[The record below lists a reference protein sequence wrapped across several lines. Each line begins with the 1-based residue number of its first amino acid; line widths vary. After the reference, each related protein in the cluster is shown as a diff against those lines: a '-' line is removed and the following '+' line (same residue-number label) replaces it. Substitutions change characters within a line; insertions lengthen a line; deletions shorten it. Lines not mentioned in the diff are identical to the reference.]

1 MSFKGI
7 RGCNSRVSK
16 EDQEFYDLRQ
26 RAAEYYRANSVPQNI
41 EGVLN
46 QMFLEKP
53 DDIYGYLANYF
64 SQHSAKAVICR
75 TEGKEV
81 YDGNGQISAQADVY
95 CIIRNEEKWV
105 SSGAVP
111 SHGELASGRTDPS
124 GVAEESSAQSHA
136 LETALSWINQPI
148 STMLRGLNPSD
159 QTTIDKILSDFFL
172 ARFLENE
179 DEKRKESEA
188 EEQKSAESTP
198 EPAPPPPPQPPT
210 KDRKGADKALLRKK
224 SVCMEQC
231 LPPADPP
238 VPVLPGCNA
247 VGAVSL
253 AIAKATAR
261 LQRTPLY
268 QHIRLLRRDQT
279 AGDIHIPFPMVTVL
293 SCGRMSPGKL
303 HLLEE
308 VIVLPAA
315 GQRVREKIAM
325 VLDLQ
330 KEVKRILNS
339 TSKTGTLVFPV
350 TDGGALLVG
359 FDRVEQPLDV
369 LMEAC
374 ANLQLTPGTDVH
386 FALSCAAHTLLDYSK
401 GKYEIVA
408 GTLKAPGELIE
419 VYESLISR
427 YPGICALIDPFRK
440 EDLEQWDKLSCALI
454 GQPCCLI
461 ADAAFCSPPRL
472 YGDKRLLPPG
482 VAGVILKHVNETT
495 ITDLLCAT
503 SEGRD
508 STTILEQSGTEWCD
522 DYFVDL
528 AVGLGVKFVKLG
540 GLMGGVRLARYNRL
554 MMLEEELT
562 RQGILGKLTRQG
574 ILGSNQLELPLFGT
588 SVSPGSELPETE

>member
-16 EDQEFYDLRQ
+16 EDQDFYDLRQ

-64 SQHSAKAVICR
+64 AQHSAKAVICR
-75 TEGKEV
+75 AEGKEI
-81 YDGNGQISAQADVY
+81 YDGNGHISAQANVY

-111 SHGELASGRTDPS
+111 AHGEPSAGRTDPA
-124 GVAEESSAQSHA
+124 GAAAEGSAHSDEQ
-136 LETALSWINQPI
+136 TALSWINQPI
-148 STMLRGLNPSD
+148 STMLHGLDPSD

-172 ARFLENE
+172 ARFLEKE
-179 DEKRKESEA
+179 DERRRESEA

-198 EPAPPPPPQPPT
+198 EPPPPPAPT
-210 KDRKGADKALLRKK
+210 KDKKGADKGKK
-224 SVCMEQC
+224 SVCMEPS
-231 LPPADPP
+231 LPAAEPL
-238 VPVLPGCNA
+238 VPVLPGCTA

-253 AIAKATAR
+253 AVAKATAQ
-261 LQRTPLY
+261 LQATPLY
-268 QHIRLLRRDQT
+268 QHIRSLRRDQP
-279 AGDIHIPFPMVTVL
+279 AGDIHIPLPMVTVL

-308 VIVLPAA
+308 LMVLPSA
-315 GQRVREKIAM
+315 GDTVREKIAM

-330 KEVKRILNS
+330 KEVRRILNS
-339 TSKTGTLVFPV
+339 TSKTGTLFCPV

-359 FDRVEQPLDV
+359 FDRAEQPLDV
-369 LMEAC
+369 LTEAC

-386 FALSCAAHTLLDYSK
+386 FALSCAAHSLLDYSK
-401 GKYEIVA
+401 GKYEIAA
-408 GTLKAPGELIE
+408 GTLKSPDELVE

-482 VAGVILKHVNETT
+482 VTGVVLRHVNETT
-495 ITDLLCAT
+495 ITDLLRAT

-528 AVGLGVKFVKLG
+528 AVGLGVKCVQL
-540 GLMGGVRLARYNRL
+540 GGVRGGVRVARYNRL
-554 MMLEEELT
+554 MELEEELT
-562 RQGILGKLTRQG
+562 SQG
-574 ILGSNQLELPLFGT
+574 ILGSNQLELPLFGI
-588 SVSPGSELPETE
+588 SVSPASESPETE

>member
-231 LPPADPP
+231 LPPADSS
-238 VPVLPGCNA
+238 GC
-247 VGAVSL
+247 S
-253 AIAKATAR
+253 
-261 LQRTPLY
+261 
-268 QHIRLLRRDQT
+268 
-279 AGDIHIPFPMVTVL
+279 
-293 SCGRMSPGKL
+293 
-303 HLLEE
+303 
-308 VIVLPAA
+308 
-315 GQRVREKIAM
+315 
-325 VLDLQ
+325 
-330 KEVKRILNS
+330 
-339 TSKTGTLVFPV
+339 
-350 TDGGALLVG
+350 
-359 FDRVEQPLDV
+359 
-369 LMEAC
+369 
-374 ANLQLTPGTDVH
+374 
-386 FALSCAAHTLLDYSK
+386 
-401 GKYEIVA
+401 
-408 GTLKAPGELIE
+408 
-419 VYESLISR
+419 
-427 YPGICALIDPFRK
+427 
-440 EDLEQWDKLSCALI
+440 
-454 GQPCCLI
+454 
-461 ADAAFCSPPRL
+461 
-472 YGDKRLLPPG
+472 
-482 VAGVILKHVNETT
+482 
-495 ITDLLCAT
+495 
-503 SEGRD
+503 
-508 STTILEQSGTEWCD
+508 
-522 DYFVDL
+522 
-528 AVGLGVKFVKLG
+528 
-540 GLMGGVRLARYNRL
+540 
-554 MMLEEELT
+554 
-562 RQGILGKLTRQG
+562 
-574 ILGSNQLELPLFGT
+574 
-588 SVSPGSELPETE
+588 